1 MNSRGVVLG
10 FRPGEG
16 ELWGVFSRLCY
27 FWVFFYLSVFWRI
40 LGNFVLF
47 RLIIPLVK
55 YLIFLELFSF
65 FFVLVDERMSMA
77 KHFSRV

>member
-1 MNSRGVVLG
+1 M
-10 FRPGEG
+10 
-16 ELWGVFSRLCY
+16 
-27 FWVFFYLSVFWRI
+27 
-40 LGNFVLF
+40 LF

>member
-1 MNSRGVVLG
+1 MGGFQSVVLLLG
-10 FRPGEG
+10 F
-16 ELWGVFSRLCY
+16 
-27 FWVFFYLSVFWRI
+27 FFYLSVFWRI

-65 FFVLVDERMSMA
+65 FFLA
-77 KHFSRV
+77 